1 MGKSK
6 GDKERER
13 GEMYLLLQ
21 LLLISPAFGRPSSGS
36 GQVEDYGWIDNPFN
50 SLLSFNI
57 EALEI
62 IGNSQF
68 IDKVV
73 EALQEA
79 EKKILAMNAQ
89 LGLLETEDIK
99 FEDNYFQSFNRA
111 KSYLRQTRQEL
122 RALADRT
129 VKDVRDLKILLED
142 LDNSEDPVLLQVSID
157 KMKDLM
163 VETLERLKAAREKY
177 NLAVESFDNLNASI
191 KVQNSK
197 LKKMVDNGT
206 AEYKAWTDKL
216 RGGVYGALGGTTV
229 SCIVA
234 DVMGGFGVCSAVN
247 GLFIAGATAGIE
259 VAISNYSDMLKK
271 LKSITDEML
280 ESGNNFDTA
289 IKLAIED
296 LTVEIVLIVTWTS
309 SAKVVERNIEK
320 YPAPYLRKYKS
331 IRQIFKNGLDD
342 LNNVANKFL
351 AQPVDILGF

>member
-89 LGLLETEDIK
+89 LGLLETEEIK
-99 FEDNYFQSFNRA
+99 FEDNYFQSFNEA

-122 RALADRT
+122 RELAQRT
-129 VKDVRDLKILLED
+129 VSDVRDLKILLED
-142 LDNSEDPVLLQVSID
+142 LDKSDDTVLLQVSIE

-163 VETLERLKAAREKY
+163 IETLERLNVAREKY
-177 NLAVESFDNLNASI
+177 NSALVSFENLNSSI
-191 KVQNSK
+191 KVQNRK
-197 LKKMVDNGT
+197 LAKMVNNGT
-206 AEYKAWTDKL
+206 AEYKAWTDKV
-216 RGGVYGALGGTTV
+216 RVGTYGAIGGTTI

-234 DVMGGFGVCSAVN
+234 DVMGGFGICSAIN
-247 GLFIAGATAGIE
+247 AGASIGATVAIE
-259 VAISNYSDMLKK
+259 VAIANYSDMLKK
-271 LKSITDEML
+271 LGSITDKML
-280 ESGNNFDTA
+280 E
-289 IKLAIED
+289 
-296 LTVEIVLIVTWTS
+296 
-309 SAKVVERNIEK
+309 
-320 YPAPYLRKYKS
+320 
-331 IRQIFKNGLDD
+331 
-342 LNNVANKFL
+342 
-351 AQPVDILGF
+351 